1 MMGYLLQLVCIMNTL
16 TLNTTLYKALEE
28 EAAKT
33 GKRVDDLA
41 AEAIESWLSE
51 DHVLERNPQ
60 DCTSLFS
67 RLAEEWRHERPRGVD
82 VASMVMHP
90 SYQRIIG
97 MGEDA
102 IPLILSELDRQ
113 PDHWFW
119 ALHSITGADPV
130 PEECQG
136 NISQMAT
143 AWLAWGR
150 QEGFCQ

>member
-1 MMGYLLQLVCIMNTL
+1 MNTL
-16 TLNTTLYKALEE
+16 TLNTTLYKALED

-33 GKRVDDLA
+33 GRQVDDLA
-41 AEAIESWLSE
+41 AEAIENWLSE
-51 DHVLERNPQ
+51 AYVEGHGQQ
-60 DCTSLFS
+60 DCTSLFKQ
-67 RLAEEWRHERPRGVD
+67 LAEDWRRDRPCGVD
-82 VASMVMHP
+82 VADMMMHP

-130 PEECQG
+130 PEDCQG
-136 NISQMAT
+136 NVPAMTS
-143 AWLAWGR
+143 AWIEWGR
-150 QEGFCQ
+150 RNGY

>member
-1 MMGYLLQLVCIMNTL
+1 MNTL
-16 TLNTTLYKALEE
+16 TLNTTLYEALEE

-33 GKRVDDLA
+33 GRPVDDLA

-51 DHVLERNPQ
+51 AHAGRHGQQ
-60 DCTSLFS
+60 DCTLLFK
-67 RLAEEWRHERPRGVD
+67 RLSEDWRRNRPRGVD
-82 VASMVMHP
+82 VADMVMHP

-102 IPLILSELDRQ
+102 IPLILNELDRQ

-130 PEECQG
+130 PKDCQG
-136 NISQMAT
+136 NISKMAN
-143 AWLAWGR
+143 AWIEWGR
-150 QEGFCQ
+150 RNGFRQ